1 MCSSSCRSRSRARQ
15 RDALATGRHR
25 RRTCKSSFA
34 RRARYLA
41 ATNSRGTNSRGTP
54 AQFPRCVLPALVLEH
69 RELAKL
75 KTSFLTSLHEKAVR
89 VADGPSV
96 PSTADVAE
104 RGASTWR
111 VYPQWCALAT
121 GTGRI
126 AARNPNVQQLPKTE
140 SAVRLADG
148 STLTARDALTY

>member
-1 MCSSSCRSRSRARQ
+1 M
-15 RDALATGRHR
+15 
-25 RRTCKSSFA
+25 
-34 RRARYLA
+34 A
-41 ATNSRGTNSRGTP
+41 APPPPPR